1 MARTRILAQVVG
13 VETAARQK
21 DNDTGKDLL
30 KRVQSEALTT
40 GHNKVFTP
48 LQDPEESGTLTVHEP
63 NSFKPVAL
71 TVPDSLKEAMTHA
84 IPALDIVAT
93 KDKTNQSANA
103 DVLIDGS
110 PLLTGVPVSHL
121 LWLEKYLTEWRKF
134 ISVLPVLN
142 PTKKWNPG
150 DSGIYVS
157 DPEETGSFTKEIV
170 PLVLHPGTD
179 KHPPQVQAI
188 EKRIQ
193 VGHYTTTSLSGAIK
207 ESRKR
212 ELLERSDTLINAVKD
227 AIARANQTAAT
238 EVTEG
243 ETLFGFL
250 FA

>member
-21 DNDTGKDLL
+21 DNDTG
-30 KRVQSEALTT
+30 
-40 GHNKVFTP
+40 
-48 LQDPEESGTLTVHEP
+48 
-63 NSFKPVAL
+63 
-71 TVPDSLKEAMTHA
+71 
-84 IPALDIVAT
+84 
-93 KDKTNQSANA
+93 
-103 DVLIDGS
+103 
-110 PLLTGVPVSHL
+110 
-121 LWLEKYLTEWRKF
+121 
-134 ISVLPVLN
+134 
-142 PTKKWNPG
+142 
-150 DSGIYVS
+150 
-157 DPEETGSFTKEIV
+157 
-170 PLVLHPGTD
+170 

-227 AIARANQTAAT
+227 AIARANQTPAT
-238 EVTEG
+238 EITEG